1 MRHLL
6 NFILLLIKSI
16 LFIWIVA
23 FVIVLILFFVG
34 HEADGLT
41 TGEKITTATL
51 YGFYVGAMFGSL
63 LAIYISIRDWNTNRK
78 NRKIIARKGKA
89 KQL

>member
-6 NFILLLIKSI
+6 NFVLLLVKSI
-16 LFIWIVA
+16 LFIWIIA

-41 TGEKITTATL
+41 LGEKITTAAL

-63 LAIYISIRDWNTNRK
+63 LAIYISVRDWNTNRK
-78 NRKIIARKGKA
+78 NRKIIARKGKTQ
-89 KQL
+89 KP